1 MAEQNATVDL
11 NGEEILQFIEINKAA
26 NTVRKT
32 RSDLNVWN
40 KWCATVNEHRKVE
53 DIPAKELNR
62 LLSHFFVSLK
72 TVLHSRPVSCTYNMN
87 IQYHCKVSLK
97 YHLNTFNTTVRIS
110 NIE

>member
-1 MAEQNATVDL
+1 MNM
-11 NGEEILQFIEINKAA
+11 N
-26 NTVRKT
+26 KT

-72 TVLHSRPVSCTYNMN
+72 KKNGEDYEPNSLTAFQRSIDRHLRENGVEVSIITHS
-87 IQYHCKVSLK
+87 ILQ
-97 YHLNTFNTTVRIS
+97 
-110 NIE
+110 

>member
-1 MAEQNATVDL
+1 MNM
-11 NGEEILQFIEINKAA
+11 N
-26 NTVRKT
+26 KT

-62 LLSHFFVSLK
+62 HFFVSLK
-72 TVLHSRPVSCTYNMN
+72 KKNGEDYEPNSFTAFQRSIDRHLRE
-87 IQYHCKVSLK
+87 K
-97 YHLNTFNTTVRIS
+97 YYNTFNTTVRIS